1 VPVPKRG
8 AIGSGVA
15 RATTHRPVSPRPG
28 GAGLVRML
36 LHSVLLGLLMAS
48 KVTTAESAPS
58 PPEKVVFASPA
69 PGSAVGLLSEVIK
82 ENRLDE
88 RNGIRLDVKYFDPAA
103 TEQAVVLRRADAGI
117 FPVVSA
123 ARVNLIGTK
132 IRLFAPALIN
142 HNSVVL
148 QKGSA
153 ATRLADLK
161 GKRIGTLDRI
171 SMTYTSLATIAKMQ
185 GLDLEK
191 DFKLTLSPP
200 PVLMALFGRGELDAL
215 VIYEPLVT
223 RLVSEGYREMMRLD
237 GFWREQTGE
246 PMVALAIGA
255 HQDWIASHPAAARK
269 VFQTIVDA
277 MAFIRANP
285 KGIAQGH
292 RQSLMIEDDKQLARL
307 TERIPQLYSVKW
319 DGTLIA
325 SMSSLL
331 KKNVELGLL
340 EAMPKDEIFV
350 ILK

>member
-1 VPVPKRG
+1 MESNR
-8 AIGSGVA
+8 AI
-15 RATTHRPVSPRPG
+15 
-28 GAGLVRML
+28 RML
-36 LHSVLLGLLMAS
+36 EHCAIVVAVVAARVS
-48 KVTTAESAPS
+48 TAEPAPS

-88 RNGIRLDVKYFDPAA
+88 RNGILLEVKYFDPAA
-103 TEQAVVLRRADAGI
+103 TEQAVVLRRVDAGI

-123 ARVNLIGTK
+123 ARVNLIGEK

-148 QKGSA
+148 QKGST
-153 ATRLADLK
+153 ATRLVDLK

-185 GLDLEK
+185 GLDLEE

-200 PVLMALFGRGELDAL
+200 PVLMALFSRGNLDAL
-215 VIYEPLVT
+215 VIFEPLVT
-223 RLVSEGYREMMRLD
+223 RLVSEGYGEMMRLD
-237 GFWREQTGE
+237 RFWREQTGE
-246 PMVALAIGA
+246 SMVALAIGA

-269 VFQTIVDA
+269 LFRTIVDA
-277 MAFIRANP
+277 MKLIQANP
-285 KGIAQGH
+285 KGVAQGH
-292 RQSLMIEDDKQLARL
+292 RQSLMIETDQQLARL
-307 TERIPQLYSVKW
+307 AERMAQLYAARW
-319 DGTLIA
+319 DATLIA
-325 SMSSLL
+325 NMNSLL

-340 EAMPKDEIFV
+340 KAMPKDEIFV

>member
-1 VPVPKRG
+1 V
-8 AIGSGVA
+8 IGTRRAPRILVYCTALVA
-15 RATTHRPVSPRPG
+15 LAVTAAD
-28 GAGLVRML
+28 AG
-36 LHSVLLGLLMAS
+36 
-48 KVTTAESAPS
+48 PS
-58 PPEKVVFASPA
+58 SPEKAVFASPA

-82 ENRLDE
+82 EKKLDE
-88 RNGIRLDVKYFDPAA
+88 RNGLLLEVKYFDPAA
-103 TEQAVVLRRADAGI
+103 TEQAVILRRADAGI

-123 ARVNLIGTK
+123 ARVNLVGEK

-148 QKGSA
+148 QKGST

-185 GLDLEK
+185 GLDLER

-200 PVLMALFGRGELDAL
+200 PVLMGLFSRGELDAL

-223 RLVSEGYREMMRLD
+223 RLVGEGHREMIRLNAI
-237 GFWREQTGE
+237 WREQTGE

-255 HQDWIASHPAAARK
+255 HEDWVASHPSIARK
-269 VFQTIVDA
+269 LFQTISDA
-277 MAFIRANP
+277 AALIQANP
-285 KGIAQGH
+285 KSIAEEH
-292 RQSLMIEDDKQLARL
+292 RQSLMIQTDQQLGRL
-307 TERIPQLYSVKW
+307 AERIGQLYPARW
-319 DGTLIA
+319 DPALIA
-325 SMSSLL
+325 NMNSLL

-340 EAMPKDEIFV
+340 SAMPKDEIFV

>member
-1 VPVPKRG
+1 MGSHR
-8 AIGSGVA
+8 AIGMLVHCAAVLAVVA
-15 RATTHRPVSPRPG
+15 PAI
-28 GAGLVRML
+28 
-36 LHSVLLGLLMAS
+36 
-48 KVTTAESAPS
+48 TTAEPGPS
-58 PPEKVVFASPA
+58 SPEKAVFASPA

-82 ENRLDE
+82 EKKLDE
-88 RNGIRLDVKYFDPAA
+88 RNGLLLDVKYFDPAA

-123 ARVNLIGTK
+123 ARVNLIGEK

-148 QKGSA
+148 QKGST

-185 GLDLEK
+185 GLDLER

-200 PVLMALFGRGELDAL
+200 PVLMGLFSRGELDAL

-223 RLVSEGYREMMRLD
+223 RLVSEGHREMMRLNP
-237 GFWREQTGE
+237 FWREQTGE
-246 PMVALAIGA
+246 SMVALAIGA
-255 HQDWIASHPAAARK
+255 HEDWIASHPGAARK
-269 VFQTIVDA
+269 LFRTVIDA
-277 MAFIRANP
+277 MNLIQANP
-285 KGIAQGH
+285 KSIAEEH
-292 RQSLMIEDDKQLARL
+292 RQSLMIQTDQQLARL
-307 TERIPQLYSVKW
+307 TERIGQLYAARW
-319 DGTLIA
+319 DPALIA
-325 SMSSLL
+325 NMNSLL

-340 EAMPKDEIFV
+340 KAMPKDEIFV

>member
-1 VPVPKRG
+1 MSVPRRWANASSR
-8 AIGSGVA
+8 AI
-15 RATTHRPVSPRPG
+15 RT
-28 GAGLVRML
+28 LVHFAVLMPL
-36 LHSVLLGLLMAS
+36 LTPTL
-48 KVTTAESAPS
+48 TTAESAPS
-58 PPEKVVFASPA
+58 PPESVVFASPA

-103 TEQAVVLRRADAGI
+103 TEQAVVLRRVDAGI

-123 ARVNLIGTK
+123 ARVNLMGTK

-148 QKGSA
+148 QKGST

-200 PVLMALFGRGELDAL
+200 PVLMALFSRGELDAL

-223 RLVSEGYREMMRLD
+223 RLLSEGYREMMRLD

-246 PMVALAIGA
+246 PMVALGIGA
-255 HQDWIASHPAAARK
+255 YQDWIASHPTAARK
-269 VFQTIVDA
+269 LFKTIVDA
-277 MAFIRANP
+277 MASIQMNP
-285 KGIAQGH
+285 KGVAQGH
-292 RQSLMIEDDKQLARL
+292 RQSLMIENDQQLARL
-307 TERIPQLYSVKW
+307 TERIPQLYTDRW
-319 DGTLIA
+319 DATLIA
-325 SMSSLL
+325 NMRSLL

-340 EAMPKDEIFV
+340 QSMPKDEIFV

>member
-1 VPVPKRG
+1 MGSNR
-8 AIGSGVA
+8 AIMPTPRAVIVA
-15 RATTHRPVSPRPG
+15 VAAL
-28 GAGLVRML
+28 GAG
-36 LHSVLLGLLMAS
+36 
-48 KVTTAESAPS
+48 TAVAAPS
-58 PPEKVVFASPA
+58 SPEKVVFASPA

-82 ENRLDE
+82 EKKLDE
-88 RNGIRLDVKYFDPAA
+88 RNGLLLDVKYFDPAA

-123 ARVNLIGTK
+123 ARVNLIGEK

-148 QKGSA
+148 QKGSTA
-153 ATRLADLK
+153 NRLADLK

-200 PVLMALFGRGELDAL
+200 PVLMALFSRGELDAL
-215 VIYEPLVT
+215 VIFEPLVT
-223 RLVSEGYREMMRLD
+223 RLVSEGHREMMRLD

-269 VFQTIVDA
+269 LFQTVVDA
-277 MAFIRANP
+277 MKLIQANP

-292 RQSLMIEDDKQLARL
+292 RQSLMIETDEQLARL
-307 TERIPQLYSVKW
+307 TERIAQLYTARW
-319 DGTLIA
+319 DAALIA
-325 SMSSLL
+325 NMSSLL

-340 EAMPKDEIFV
+340 KAMPKDEIFV